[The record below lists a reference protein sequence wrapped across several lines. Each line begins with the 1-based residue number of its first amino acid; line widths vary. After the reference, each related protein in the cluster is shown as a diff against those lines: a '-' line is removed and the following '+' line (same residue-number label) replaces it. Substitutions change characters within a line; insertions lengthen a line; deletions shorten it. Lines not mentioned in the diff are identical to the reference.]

1 VKENKNHIE
10 LYQKFLAVL
19 KQENDRGAVLSS
31 AAFIEELLE
40 KILVAFL
47 ANEPTT
53 KELLKGFSAPIGSFS
68 ARLKLCYSLGLLYKE
83 LYLIINT
90 IRKIRNLYAHNW
102 EVETLSS
109 EKISSLLVTCPP
121 HPWLKKLYSDRKSQ
135 MIDRLWFDTTV
146 SICMLELSLIP
157 IVLEK
162 EKRHPKRLVKLGKP
176 HSTLDEANLASGTID
191 DHFEY

>member
-1 VKENKNHIE
+1 
-10 LYQKFLAVL
+10 
-19 KQENDRGAVLSS
+19 
-31 AAFIEELLE
+31 
-40 KILVAFL
+40 
-47 ANEPTT
+47 
-53 KELLKGFSAPIGSFS
+53 
-68 ARLKLCYSLGLLYKE
+68 
-83 LYLIINT
+83 
-90 IRKIRNLYAHNW
+90 
-102 EVETLSS
+102 
-109 EKISSLLVTCPP
+109 
-121 HPWLKKLYSDRKSQ
+121 